1 MAEVILMPRLSDTMT
16 EGVIAAWHKKVG
28 DTVKKGDLLA
38 EVETDKA
45 TMDLESYKDGTLLYV
60 GTDKGG
66 KIEVNDLLAIIGAP
80 GEDIASLVKQGA
92 AANGGSAAPAAAP
105 ATTQTAPA
113 QAAPAQGTPAQGSA
127 PAAANKGVPAPV
139 QAAPTQTAAAN
150 TATTTAAASGL
161 DLSQIQEVIL
171 MPRLSDTMTEGVIA
185 DWHKKVGDTV
195 KKGDILADIETDKAT
210 MELESYKEGKL
221 LYVGAQKGEKIA
233 VNDLLAVIGDESKV
247 DLQKIIAASK
257 TKTGAAPSNAQPAD
271 QQTSQTSQTSQAS
284 QASQAT
290 QPAAAAGANGAPAQ
304 ENSGLSVSADGR
316 IKASPLAKKLA
327 AEKGIDISKVSG
339 SGDNGRIVKKD
350 VDSFVPGK
358 AETPVQAQGS
368 PGGAPAKSFVPAAST
383 GQVSFDEVPVSQM
396 RKVIAKRLAE
406 SKFSAPHFYVTMS
419 IDMGN
424 AVESRTRLNEV
435 APVKIS
441 FNDLVLK
448 AVAVALKQHPAVN
461 SSWLGDKIRINH
473 HVNIGVAVA
482 VEDGLLVPV
491 VRFADTKSLSQIAT
505 EVKDLA
511 QRAKNKKL
519 QPADW
524 EGSTFTISN
533 LGMFGVDEF
542 TAIINP
548 PDACILAV
556 GAIQNI
562 PIVKNGAVVAGHI
575 MKLTLSCD
583 HRVVDGATGS
593 AFLQTLKGLLE
604 EPLRMLV

>member
-28 DTVKKGDLLA
+28 DAVKKGDLLA

-45 TMDLESYKDGTLLYV
+45 TMDLESYKDGTLLYT

-66 KIEVNDLLAIIGAP
+66 KIQVNDLLAIIGAP
-80 GEDIASLVKQGA
+80 GEDISNLVKGGKDA
-92 AANGGSAAPAAAP
+92 AAAAPAAPAASNAP
-105 ATTQTAPA
+105 AVP
-113 QAAPAQGTPAQGSA
+113 A
-127 PAAANKGVPAPV
+127 PAAAEP
-139 QAAPTQTAAAN
+139 
-150 TATTTAAASGL
+150 GL
-161 DLSQIQEVIL
+161 DLSKEESVIL

-185 DWHKKVGDTV
+185 DWHKNVGDAV

-221 LYVGAQKGEKIA
+221 LYVGAKKGEKIA
-233 VNDLLAVIGDESKV
+233 VNDLLAVIGEEKKV
-247 DLQKIIAASK
+247 DLGKIVAAAK
-257 TKTGAAPSNAQPAD
+257 NKGAAVSGAA
-271 QQTSQTSQTSQAS
+271 QAS
-284 QASQAT
+284 GRTPASG
-290 QPAAAAGANGAPAQ
+290 AAAATAPAGAPSTAA
-304 ENSGLSVSADGR
+304 ENSHSGLSVSADGR

-327 AEKGIDISKVSG
+327 AEKGIDISKVPG

-350 VDSFVPGK
+350 VDSF
-358 AETPVQAQGS
+358 TPAAAATSQPAAGTAA
-368 PGGAPAKSFVPAAST
+368 APAAPA
-383 GQVSFDEVPVSQM
+383 GQVSYEEVPVSQM
-396 RKVIAKRLAE
+396 RKAIAKRLAE
-406 SKFSAPHFYVTMS
+406 SKFTAPHFYVTMTV
-419 IDMGN
+419 DMDK
-424 AVESRTRLNEV
+424 VIESRVKMNEV
-435 APVKIS
+435 SPVKIS
-441 FNDLVLK
+441 FNDIVLK
-448 AVAVALKQHPAVN
+448 AVAVALKQHPAIN

-482 VEDGLLVPV
+482 IEDGLLVPV
-491 VRFADTKSLSQIAT
+491 VRFADTKSLSQIAA

-519 QPADW
+519 QPAEW

-533 LGMFGVDEF
+533 MGMFGVDEF

-556 GAIQNI
+556 SSIQAV
-562 PIVKNGAVVAGHI
+562 PVVRNGAVVPGNI

-593 AFLQTLKGLLE
+593 AFLQTVKSLLE
-604 EPLRMLV
+604 EPLRMMI